1 MSSLAE
7 ALSGRPIVSSE
18 GSATQ
23 PIDVEEERQVE
34 YNIAIGPGSIAGSNA
49 LVMRMTDNSA
59 SPEQM
64 DQIHQLL
71 KRRREFLDTQPARK
85 GSQINYASGP
95 GAVAGRNVT
104 VIDFTSTYTLPSS
117 NRS

>member
-7 ALSGRPIVSSE
+7 ALSGRPIVPSE

-23 PIDVEEERQVE
+23 PIDVEEVVE
-34 YNIAIGPGSIAGSNA
+34 YNIAYGPGSVAGSNA
-49 LVMRMTDNSA
+49 LMVRMTGDSA

-64 DQIHQLL
+64 DQIRDIL
-71 KRRREFLDTQPARK
+71 KRRRESLNTPPARK
-85 GSQINYASGP
+85 GRQINYASGP

-104 VIDFTSTYTLPSS
+104 IIDFTSTYTLPS
-117 NRS
+117 RS